1 MLLLNGPINIFHLF
15 SIVSVEKVTEVAGDM
30 AKHLTPIR
38 NRIGLVELNQPT
50 PEDLDQVNHLFEKA
64 AEVSAT
70 ISTEHLAEAE
80 TVATK
85 IVAIQGDIKEQIQ
98 LMEE

>member
-1 MLLLNGPINIFHLF
+1 M
-15 SIVSVEKVTEVAGDM
+15 EQVTEVADDM

>member
-1 MLLLNGPINIFHLF
+1 MAQ
-15 SIVSVEKVTEVAGDM
+15 VTEVADDM
-30 AKHLTPIR
+30 AKELIPIR
-38 NRIGLVELNQPT
+38 NRIGLVEVNEPT

>member
-1 MLLLNGPINIFHLF
+1 
-15 SIVSVEKVTEVAGDM
+15 VAQVTEVADDM
-30 AKHLTPIR
+30 AKELIPIR
-38 NRIGLVELNQPT
+38 NRIGLVEVNEPT

>member
-1 MLLLNGPINIFHLF
+1 MLLQNGIINIFHLF
-15 SIVSVEKVTEVAGDM
+15 YIGIVAQVTEVAGDM
-30 AKHLTPIR
+30 AEELIPIR